1 MTDPNEM
8 PDMDIA
14 VERIIKAI
22 HTHELIGIWGDFD
35 VDGQTATAVLV
46 ECFTKLG
53 ANVQYYL
60 TVRGKESH
68 GISIPSLQKFL
79 KIGISLLITCDT
91 GISEHEAV
99 IYSVEN
105 LVDVIITD
113 HHTLPE
119 TLPSALA
126 CINPRCLPEGH
137 PLGFLSGSAAAFEL
151 MLAVCRKLGRE
162 EIAFESIDLAAI
174 GLIADLAPLIKD
186 SRLVAQL
193 GLMRLNNQPRLCFKS
208 LLEAAGMPARYVDEQ
223 TIGFILAP
231 RLNAAGRLED
241 ANPLVGFLMD
251 REPDTIPDTAARLE
265 AMNANRK
272 WLCDQVYQS
281 AIDQVTRQKE
291 LADSPII
298 VLSHPTW
305 RGVYWDWWRGVWL
318 PNSTVQPLF

>member
-1 MTDPNEM
+1 MGEREWQIRSNSNPPADLLNFVNQDSTIAGYLMQRGITTADQAVCYLEPDRDNLTDPNEM

-22 HTHELIGIWGDFD
+22 HTHELIGIW
-35 VDGQTATAVLV
+35 VILTLTAKQPLPFWWNASQNWAPMFSIIFQFAVR
-46 ECFTKLG
+46 
-53 ANVQYYL
+53 NL
-60 TVRGKESH
+60 TVYPFLLYRNF
-68 GISIPSLQKFL
+68 LQK
-79 KIGISLLITCDT
+79 GISLLITCDT

-208 LLEAAGMPARYVDEQ
+208 LLEAAGMPP
-223 TIGFILAP
+223 G
-231 RLNAAGRLED
+231 
-241 ANPLVGFLMD
+241 M
-251 REPDTIPDTAARLE
+251 
-265 AMNANRK
+265 
-272 WLCDQVYQS
+272 
-281 AIDQVTRQKE
+281 
-291 LADSPII
+291 
-298 VLSHPTW
+298 
-305 RGVYWDWWRGVWL
+305 
-318 PNSTVQPLF
+318 